1 MTVQE
6 GTSHVMAEEQP
17 SSPAAKAHD
26 ISEAVIDVRIH
37 LALVKKPLVQIPALS
52 VTSCVA
58 WV

>member
-37 LALVKKPLVQIPALS
+37 LALVKTLGPNPSS
-52 VTSCVA
+52 VGY
-58 WV
+58 

>member
-6 GTSHVMAEEQP
+6 GTSHVMAEQP

-37 LALVKKPLVQIPALS
+37 LALVKTLGPNPSS
-52 VTSCVA
+52 VGY
-58 WV
+58 

>member
-6 GTSHVMAEEQP
+6 GTSHVMAEEQR

-26 ISEAVIDVRIH
+26 IWEAVIDVRIH
-37 LALVKKPLVQIPALS
+37 LALVKPLVQIPALL

>member
-26 ISEAVIDVRIH
+26 ILEAVIDVRIH
-37 LALVKKPLVQIPALS
+37 LALVKKTLGPNPSS
-52 VTSCVA
+52 VGD
-58 WV
+58 